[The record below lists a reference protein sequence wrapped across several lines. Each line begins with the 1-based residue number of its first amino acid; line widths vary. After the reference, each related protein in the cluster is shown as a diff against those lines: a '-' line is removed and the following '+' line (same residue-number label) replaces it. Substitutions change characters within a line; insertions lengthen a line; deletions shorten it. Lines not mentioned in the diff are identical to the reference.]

1 MMNISE
7 KWIKCLPILLLPL
20 GCSGLSSVFQA
31 VGIIV
36 FLYLYFKRREEFDFK
51 IFFQN
56 KLVKYSLICFIVWIM
71 GMMLSDFV
79 SRGNIKESWNWCQ
92 RILPFFLAGLFTIKN
107 NKYFKA
113 VWIGLTLSLLIVSCN
128 VLYSLFIQEHW
139 RPITMFNSPNKL
151 GGFLIL
157 LIPFVF
163 GGIYTFKNN
172 FRLKVYGMIVLTLGI
187 VSLIISGCNV
197 LYSLF
202 IQEHWRPITMFNSP
216 NKLGGFLILLI
227 PFVFGGIYTFKN
239 NFRLKVYGMIVLTL
253 GIVSLIISG
262 CRGAMLGL
270 LLGSFICFIMIEYKK
285 LPTRKFAL
293 NIFKAACII
302 IIGLIIV
309 YFVFPVMI
317 SRSYDMERVY
327 LWNSAIKMF
336 CDYPVFG
343 VGVGNFNEY
352 YINNGY
358 INPLA
363 KEANLDTPHN
373 MFLWFLAERGI
384 IVGLPFVIMLMFQA
398 YMLLRNVLT
407 DYKKINIW
415 CCCGAV
421 VVVGMIVHSMVDTVP
436 NNRTYQLMYWLLY
449 GVSCYSI
456 IYNKKINN
464 TI

>member
-20 GCSGLSSVFQA
+20 GCSGLSSAFQA

-107 NKYFKA
+107 NKYFKV
-113 VWIGLTLSLLIVSCN
+113 VWIGLTLSLLIVS
-128 VLYSLFIQEHW
+128 
-139 RPITMFNSPNKL
+139 
-151 GGFLIL
+151 
-157 LIPFVF
+157 
-163 GGIYTFKNN
+163 
-172 FRLKVYGMIVLTLGI
+172 
-187 VSLIISGCNV
+187 CNV

-352 YINNGY
+352 YVNNGY

>member
-1 MMNISE
+1 MNISE
-7 KWIKCLPILLLPL
+7 KWIKYLPVLLLPL
-20 GCSGLSSVFQA
+20 GCSGLSSAFQA
-31 VGIIV
+31 VGIII
-36 FLYLYFKRREEFDFK
+36 FLYLYLKKREEFDFK

-56 KLVKYSLICFIVWIM
+56 KLVKYSLKCFIVWIM
-71 GMMLSDFV
+71 GMMVLDFV
-79 SRGNIKESWNWCQ
+79 SHGNIKESWNWCQ
-92 RILPFFLAGLFTIKN
+92 RIVPFFLAALFTIRD

-113 VWIGLTLSLLIVSCN
+113 IWIGLTLSLLIVSCN
-128 VLYSLFIQEHW
+128 VLYSFFIQEHW

-157 LIPFVF
+157 VIPFVF
-163 GGIYTFKNN
+163 GGIYAFRNN
-172 FRLKVYGMIVLTLGI
+172 FRLKLYGT
-187 VSLIISGCNV
+187 II
-197 LYSLF
+197 
-202 IQEHWRPITMFNSP
+202 
-216 NKLGGFLILLI
+216 
-227 PFVFGGIYTFKN
+227 
-239 NFRLKVYGMIVLTL
+239 LTL

-285 LPTRKFAL
+285 LPARKFAL

-302 IIGLIIV
+302 TIGLVIV
-309 YFVFPVMI
+309 YFVFPIMI
-317 SRSYDMERVY
+317 IRSYDMERVY

-336 CDYPVFG
+336 LDYPVFG
-343 VGVGNFNEY
+343 VGAGNFNEY

-363 KEANLDTPHN
+363 KERGLDTPHN
-373 MFLWFLAERGI
+373 MFLWLLAERGI
-384 IVGLPFVIMLMFQA
+384 IVGLPFIIMLMFQA